1 MPACDRVKEMNTPI
15 AYSGIRLLML
25 ALNATSSA
33 VAAPARVRMPLENT
47 SLWPRRVNW
56 RGMNASPTLVPN
68 SSGGVDEV
76 EAGEVAGAGA
86 VQGVAVP
93 PGIQADQV
101 EGDCGEHVLE
111 VGLGQPAVAGVADAG
126 DRDGLADGALDP
138 GAEGVARLPGSG
150 ALRGAGGLEGVMEAA
165 GADGELP
172 PATLGGGAPGADR
185 ARPADR
191 GGELHHDRVGAPL
204 GAGTPPGAQVALRAG
219 RLLGVE
225 VDGERRRP
233 ETVGGPGL
241 RGGVGQQRGD
251 EQLDRRVAG
260 VDVVLAGEQ
269 VPLGEVLVDRLGH
282 LRVGHGRV
290 GGRHVGDQVGPL
302 DGRRLL
308 AVGAAGQVRVAG
320 VAGLGEVHLVAVP
333 EAVPLDT
340 PAGVGVVR

>member
-1 MPACDRVKEMNTPI
+1 MNVISSLRNFSGTLPGPAPPTLPATPTNPGQDTTAWPGSSSSHPHPVTPKPAGRCAI
-15 AYSGIRLLML
+15 GTAP
-25 ALNATSSA
+25 SSA
-33 VAAPARVRMPLENT
+33 PPASTPPR
-47 SLWPRRVNW
+47 PRR
-56 RGMNASPTLVPN
+56 STLVPN

-204 GAGTPPGAQVALRAG
+204 GAGTPPGAQ
-219 RLLGVE
+219 
-225 VDGERRRP
+225 
-233 ETVGGPGL
+233 
-241 RGGVGQQRGD
+241 
-251 EQLDRRVAG
+251 
-260 VDVVLAGEQ
+260 
-269 VPLGEVLVDRLGH
+269 
-282 LRVGHGRV
+282 
-290 GGRHVGDQVGPL
+290 
-302 DGRRLL
+302 
-308 AVGAAGQVRVAG
+308 
-320 VAGLGEVHLVAVP
+320 
-333 EAVPLDT
+333 
-340 PAGVGVVR
+340 